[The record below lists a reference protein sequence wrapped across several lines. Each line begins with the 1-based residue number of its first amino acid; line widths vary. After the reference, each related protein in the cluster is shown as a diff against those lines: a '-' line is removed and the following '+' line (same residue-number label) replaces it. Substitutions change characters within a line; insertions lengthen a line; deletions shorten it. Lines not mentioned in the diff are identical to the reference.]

1 MCLTILW
8 KLDLILLRRAL
19 LRKLKLENFVL
30 TTVIF
35 NFSLLRLAI
44 EVNKIG
50 NELNRIYFLHIPN
63 ENCTENEVSH

>member
-50 NELNRIYFLHIPN
+50 NELNRIYFLHIPH